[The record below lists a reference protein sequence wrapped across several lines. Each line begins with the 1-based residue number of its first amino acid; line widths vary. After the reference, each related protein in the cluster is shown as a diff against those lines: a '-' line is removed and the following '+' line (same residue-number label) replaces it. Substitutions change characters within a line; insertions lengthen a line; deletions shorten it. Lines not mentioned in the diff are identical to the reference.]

1 MWNLFAIPF
10 HFFNSSKKSTRDQ
23 FVFCAFIHTEIIRPD
38 KSKKRYFESS
48 QSASEADG
56 DLTSTI
62 LPKAGQ
68 DKWAWRGAGLGQAAG
83 SSDTDGKLRLWLLL
97 RWLSK
102 GKRSLSFC
110 LGAWIIDAWLAA
122 WLWDCL
128 APVGTLTPPQAPRS
142 AESDQGFILP
152 GSAHPCRALPHL
164 PLAALGGA
172 AAPAFPECRHMEPS
186 LHPSSP
192 PCFWG
197 HCCCSLVLAVHHG
210 SQFSTAVQW
219 SILQTCPFPAAG
231 AVFWLKGWFQML
243 FSGHSRYF

>member
-1 MWNLFAIPF
+1 MQKEVFWKLSVCIWSRQRP
-10 HFFNSSKKSTRDQ
+10 HIYHSTKSRARQ
-23 FVFCAFIHTEIIRPD
+23 V
-38 KSKKRYFESS
+38 
-48 QSASEADG
+48 G
-56 DLTSTI
+56 L
-62 LPKAGQ
+62 
-68 DKWAWRGAGLGQAAG
+68 AWGRLGQAAG
-83 SSDTDGKLRLWLLL
+83 SSDTDGKLRLHVLAKPSFWGFFLLWLLL

-142 AESDQGFILP
+142 AESEQGFILP

-172 AAPAFPECRHMEPS
+172 AAPAFPECRHTEPS
-186 LHPSSP
+186 LQPSSP

-219 SILQTCPFPAAG
+219 SILQTCPFSAAG